1 MISKIYRLT
10 NFRFL
15 TIILLFVSS
24 GLYAQKSLIK
34 HEADRLI
41 GINRNGVTINILV
54 GNVVLRQD
62 SATIY
67 CDSAIL
73 NKDDNIFDAYDNVH
87 MIMNDSVELFGDK
100 LFYDGDTRI
109 GEVFDNVILIDNRAT
124 LYTDY
129 LIYDRNLKTAYY
141 NNHGKIIDNK
151 NELISRIGYF
161 YTAIDEFLFIE
172 DVVVTNPDYVI
183 KSDSLRYNTETE
195 IIYFLGPTT
204 ITGEED
210 YMFGRDGW
218 SDTKNSITSLKDDA
232 IVKHKNHLLKGDS
245 IYYEKESGF
254 GQVFE
259 NATMTDLEKDIMIK
273 GNFIEYFKD
282 LGFAY
287 ATDSALAIII
297 DKYDSLFLHS
307 DTLRLEFDTTN
318 EAEFLY
324 AYDKVKFF
332 RKDLQ
337 GACDLLVYD
346 VNDSI
351 INMYANPVLWSD
363 ANQLTSDSIKIFIT
377 NQVMDSL
384 VLYSSAF
391 IVSQEE
397 GEATYNQIKG
407 RDVIGYFFQN
417 ELYQINVMGNSEIIY
432 YVRDEETNFLTGIN
446 KGLSSN
452 MIISLKNKKMQ
463 SALYTEQ
470 PVFTLYKVDGLT
482 PEEQKLDG
490 FKWLIDKRPLTK
502 NDIFIIN

>member
-1 MISKIYRLT
+1 MTSKIYRLC
-10 NFRFL
+10 NFKFI
-15 TIILLFVSS
+15 TIILLFISS
-24 GLYAQKSLIK
+24 GLYSQKTLIK

-41 GINRNGVTINILV
+41 GENRDGVMINILI
-54 GNVVLRQD
+54 GNAVLRHD
-62 SATIY
+62 STTIN

-73 NKDDNIFDAYDNVH
+73 NKDENTFDAYDNVH
-87 MIMNDSVELFGDK
+87 MIMNDSVEIFSDK
-100 LFYDGDTRI
+100 MFYDGDTRI
-109 GEVFDNVILIDNRAT
+109 GEVSDNVILIDNRAT

-129 LIYDRNLKTAYY
+129 LIYDRNTKTAYY
-141 NNHGKIIDNK
+141 NNYGKIVDNN
-151 NELISRIGYF
+151 NELVSHIGYF

-172 DVVVTNPDYVI
+172 DVVVTNPDYII

-195 IIYFLGPTT
+195 FVYFLGPTT
-204 ITGEED
+204 VTGED
-210 YMFGRDGW
+210 DFMFGRDGW
-218 SDTKNSITSLKDDA
+218 SDTRNSITSLKGDA
-232 IVKHKNHLLKGDS
+232 FVKHKNHLLKGDS
-245 IYYEKESGF
+245 IYYEKVKGF

-259 NATMTDLEKDIMIK
+259 NATMTDLEKDVMIK
-273 GNFIEYFKD
+273 GNFVEYFKD
-282 LGFAY
+282 PGFAY

-324 AYDKVKFF
+324 AIDKVKFF
-332 RKDLQ
+332 REDLQ

-351 INMYANPVLWSD
+351 INMYTNPVLWSD

-377 NQVMDSL
+377 NQTMDSL
-384 VLYSSAF
+384 VLYNSAF

-397 GEATYNQIKG
+397 GETTFNQIKG
-407 RDVIGYFFQN
+407 RDVIGHFFQN
-417 ELYQINVMGNSEIIY
+417 ELYQINVLGNSEIIY
-432 YVRDEETNFLTGIN
+432 YVREEQTNILTGIN

-482 PEEQKLDG
+482 ADKQKLDG
-490 FKWLIDKRPLTK
+490 FMWLINQRPLTK
-502 NDIFIIN
+502 DEIFIRN